1 MMLEYCKMGEISS
14 STY

>member
-1 MMLEYCKMGEISS
+1 MMLEYCKVGGISS

>member
-1 MMLEYCKMGEISS
+1 MLEYCKMGGISS